1 MSIKRYDRGKQQF
14 AVIGLGRFG
23 TSLAKTLFAMGK
35 EVLAIDIEEER
46 IQAVVNDVTH
56 AVQADATDED
66 VMKSLGIRN
75 IDVVLVSIGPLQQSI
90 LATMIVKEL
99 GVKHV
104 VCKAVS
110 ELHGKILEKLGADRV
125 VYPERD
131 MGIRVAHSLVSGNIL
146 EYIELSSNYSI
157 IEVIAKKAFV
167 NKTIRELDFRA
178 KYGINII
185 AIKRGKEINISPNA
199 DFKIYDGDILV
210 AIGST
215 EKLREMEE
223 I

>member
-46 IQAVVNDVTH
+46 IQAVVNDVTY

>member
-23 TSLAKTLFAMGK
+23 TSLAKTLYAMGK

-90 LATMIVKEL
+90 LATMIAKEL

-131 MGIRVAHSLVSGNIL
+131 MGTRVAHSLVSGNIL
-146 EYIELSSNYSI
+146 EYIELSSDYSI

-199 DFKIYDGDILV
+199 DFEIHEGDILV

-215 EKLREMEE
+215 DKLKEMEE